1 MKYIILSFIIF
12 SQIFYNTTASAQKAN
27 AILAPTLAYDSTY
40 NFIKGD
46 PARYTGQELW
56 LKGLPKNQ
64 QELGYANFLTNFKK
78 FQNLNDGK
86 NVYKCCDGN
95 NSKYSDLANKRF
107 YVEMAFTN
115 ERKEKATGE
124 KITDTFFKLVEKSS
138 GDALYYFVE
147 PSMSEYTFPFVVM
160 GYLEK
165 QKSLLSNGKFVFTED
180 IILNSKDINTGN
192 PIKAKIGTVWNYVDV
207 MVDQNTNELSLIAKE
222 KKGQVISVPI
232 SDMANNKTPKKVYTE
247 KEAKSMLKR
256 FGEFNYARILQQKIA
271 SNMSKEAIKLSWGN
285 PIEII
290 ESGVGNRKSEKW
302 IYTMGSITFRGNIIT
317 KIE

>member
-27 AILAPTLAYDSTY
+27 AILVPTLAYDSTY

-78 FQNLNDGK
+78 FQNINDGK

-95 NSKYSDLANKRF
+95 NSKYNDLANKRF

-124 KITDTFFKLVEKSS
+124 KVTDTFLKLIEKGS
-138 GDALYYFVE
+138 GDALYYFIE

-165 QKSLLSNGKFVFTED
+165 QKGLLTNGKFVFTED
-180 IILNSKDINTGN
+180 IILNSKDTNTGN
-192 PIKAKIGTVWNYVDV
+192 PIDAEIGTIWNYVDV
-207 MVDQNTNELSLIAKE
+207 TLDQNTNELSLIAKN
-222 KKGQVISVPI
+222 KKGQTISVPVSEI
-232 SDMANNKTPKKVYTE
+232 ANNKFPKKVYTE
-247 KEAKSMLKR
+247 KEAKAILRR

-271 SNMSKEAIKLSWGN
+271 SNMNKEAIKLSWGN

-290 ESGVGNRKSEKW
+290 ESGTGNRKSEKW
-302 IYTMGSITFRGNIIT
+302 IYTMGSITFRGNTIT